1 MSDGERPFLYPYS
14 HRCGWAPAPGAPPP
28 RAPWISHPALWLSN
42 VPQSRGSDPCAS
54 METPAGV
61 RARAAARGRAEQPR
75 GLGLVGARPPS
86 AHCGGAGKRRARPP
100 ARPPHAPRARA
111 PRPLPQVTCTRPPL
125 CDPARWPGLSR
136 ARPAVARGCGP
147 APALQAPPRPRLRR
161 PTGSQRRGERE
172 SWDAPPAEVGKL
184 PRGGGGARRSLGFAP
199 SAWAARPAPSA

>member
-1 MSDGERPFLYPYS
+1 MGNGLSYTLTPTAVAGLQPQVPPHRARLGFPIPPCGFQMSPKVEARTPAHRWRPQLGF
-14 HRCGWAPAPGAPPP
+14 APAPPLEAAPSNPAAWALS
-28 RAPWISHPALWLSN
+28 APGLPLRTA
-42 VPQSRGSDPCAS
+42 
-54 METPAGV
+54 AGP
-61 RARAAARGRAEQPR
+61 GNAEP
-75 GLGLVGARPPS
+75 
-86 AHCGGAGKRRARPP
+86 ARPP